1 VIDLL
6 TDVEIRIYSC
16 RKNAG
21 GHKLNLSKFELEV
34 MRLIWRDKEVIVPDL
49 HKELEAE
56 RGISYSTV
64 KTFVD
69 RLEEKGALKRIRT
82 YGRTILYG
90 PKIQEKDLAKPMVR
104 DLIRRLFGGEALP
117 MFSHLLKDE
126 NLSLDD
132 LAYLEEMIARKRKTL
147 EK

>member
-1 VIDLL
+1 M
-6 TDVEIRIYSC
+6 
-16 RKNAG
+16 
-21 GHKLNLSKFELEV
+21 NLSNFELEV

-49 HKELEAE
+49 HKELEGE
-56 RGISYSTV
+56 RGVSYSTV
-64 KTFVD
+64 KTIVD
-69 RLEEKGALKRIRT
+69 RLEEKGAITRIRT

-90 PKIQEKDLAKPMVR
+90 PKIQEKELAKPMVS

-132 LAYLEEMIARKRKTL
+132 LAYLEEMIAKKRKTL

>member
-1 VIDLL
+1 M
-6 TDVEIRIYSC
+6 
-16 RKNAG
+16 
-21 GHKLNLSKFELEV
+21 NLSNFELEV

-49 HKELEAE
+49 HKELSAE

-64 KTFVD
+64 KTIVD
-69 RLEEKGALKRIRT
+69 RLEEKGAIARIRT

-90 PKIQEKDLAKPMVR
+90 PRIQEKELAKPMVS
-104 DLIRRLFGGEALP
+104 DLIRRLFGGETLP

-132 LAYLEEMIARKRKTL
+132 LAYLEEMIAKKRKTL